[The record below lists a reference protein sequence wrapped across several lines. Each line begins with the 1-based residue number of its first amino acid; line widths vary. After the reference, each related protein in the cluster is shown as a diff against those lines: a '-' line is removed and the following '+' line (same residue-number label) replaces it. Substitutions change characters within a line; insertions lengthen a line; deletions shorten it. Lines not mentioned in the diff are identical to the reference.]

1 MQVGGLLVRAEF
13 YEAVLMG
20 PKQQLLAAVHVELT
34 ENIGEVMA
42 DRDAGNAETFRNV
55 LVRQCQADQ
64 TNDLLLT
71 TC

>member
-1 MQVGGLLVRAEF
+1 MQVDGLLIRAEF
-13 YEAVLMG
+13 YEAVLVG
-20 PKQQLLAAVHVELT
+20 PEQQLLAAVHVELT
-34 ENIGEVMA
+34 ENVGEVVA
-42 DRDAGNAETFRNV
+42 NGDAGNAETFRNV